1 MWETPNQ
8 SVGFCG
14 DGFWGIPD
22 ASVVFCE
29 EKYIE
34 SYWVGEYYN
43 TLSSLMY
50 ICVGIPFLFT
60 KIANIAWCIIGIG
73 VGSILLHGTLRCYGQ
88 WVDEICMILTIFKTL
103 KYIRPSINNIYII
116 LPIGVYFFFSHL
128 YFVFLIMF
136 VVLKLYLLYIIL
148 KSDKIWLKLYIYSF
162 TMGFICWVLDQV
174 ACSFVQPFQLH
185 AWWHL
190 FTSISIL
197 CGMMELLNDK

>member
-60 KIANIAWCIIGIG
+60 KI
-73 VGSILLHGTLRCYGQ
+73 
-88 WVDEICMILTIFKTL
+88 EI
-103 KYIRPSINNIYII
+103 
-116 LPIGVYFFFSHL
+116 
-128 YFVFLIMF
+128 
-136 VVLKLYLLYIIL
+136 
-148 KSDKIWLKLYIYSF
+148 
-162 TMGFICWVLDQV
+162 
-174 ACSFVQPFQLH
+174 
-185 AWWHL
+185 
-190 FTSISIL
+190 
-197 CGMMELLNDK
+197 

>member
-1 MWETPNQ
+1 MWETPKQ
-8 SVGFCG
+8 SIGFCG

-22 ASVVFCE
+22 ASVDFCE

-60 KIANIAWCIIGIG
+60 KIKNIAWCIIGIG

-88 WVDEICMILTIFKTL
+88 WVDEIFMILTVFKTL
-103 KYIRPSINNIYII
+103 KYIRPNTSNIFLVISIYLYCN
-116 LPIGVYFFFSHL
+116 FSHL
-128 YFVFLIMF
+128 YFVFLIIF
-136 VVLKLYLLYIIL
+136 GIL
-148 KSDKIWLKLYIYSF
+148 K
-162 TMGFICWVLDQV
+162 TMAFICWVLDQT

-197 CGMMELLNDK
+197 SGMMELLNHK

>member
-1 MWETPNQ
+1 MLGTPNQ
-8 SVGFCG
+8 SIGFCG

-22 ASVVFCE
+22 ASVDFCE

-60 KIANIAWCIIGIG
+60 KIKHIAWCIIGIG

-88 WVDEICMILTIFKTL
+88 WVDEIFMILTVFKTL
-103 KYIRPSINNIYII
+103 KYIRPNTSNVFLVISIY
-116 LPIGVYFFFSHL
+116 LYFSFSHL
-128 YFVFLIMF
+128 YFVFLIIFGM
-136 VVLKLYLLYIIL
+136 LKMYFLYISF
-148 KSDKIWLKLYIYSF
+148 KSDKILLKLYISCF
-162 TMGFICWVLDQV
+162 TIAFICWTLDQG
-174 ACSFVQPFQLH
+174 ACSFVQHIQLH
-185 AWWHL
+185 AWWHI

-197 CGMMELLNDK
+197 FGMLELLNHT

>member
-60 KIANIAWCIIGIG
+60 KIAKTFKVSTHSKWGDCIY
-73 VGSILLHGTLRCYGQ
+73 RC
-88 WVDEICMILTIFKTL
+88 
-103 KYIRPSINNIYII
+103 
-116 LPIGVYFFFSHL
+116 
-128 YFVFLIMF
+128 
-136 VVLKLYLLYIIL
+136 
-148 KSDKIWLKLYIYSF
+148 
-162 TMGFICWVLDQV
+162 
-174 ACSFVQPFQLH
+174 
-185 AWWHL
+185 
-190 FTSISIL
+190 
-197 CGMMELLNDK
+197 